1 MRFASLQA
9 MRWLLGL
16 VFLVTAQPAFAKS
29 SNPAFLGVQM
39 QDLGGGQGAGPCMIT
54 GVTKDSAAEVAGL
67 QERDIFVTL
76 DGASI
81 ASCDH
86 LVSTIQGKHPGDSVK
101 IVVSRESR
109 QVTVGATL
117 MSRDEVLRKRFG
129 GLPVPTVKL
138 ASLDGRR
145 IDLSALDDQTSIV
158 GWYPTTCGGC
168 GQVFT
173 KVASWA
179 REQRKRNAIKVYAA
193 SAGDARLQRTVKENL
208 EHLKPYGKLLDVP
221 LLVADAQDYNEF
233 TIGDGDRIQFMVIDC
248 RGIVQYAAPLVPG
261 ADDQQAVLDELFAAA
276 EQAAR
281 RK

>member
-1 MRFASLQA
+1 

-16 VFLVTAQPAFAKS
+16 VLLVVAQPAFAKS

-39 QDLGGGQGAGPCMIT
+39 QDLGGGPGTGPCMIT
-54 GVTKDSAAEVAGL
+54 GVTKDSAAETAGL
-67 QERDIFVTL
+67 HERDVFVAL
-76 DGASI
+76 DGTSI

-86 LVSTIQGKHPGDSVK
+86 LVATIQGKVPGDSVK
-101 IVVSRESR
+101 IVVTRESR
-109 QVTVGATL
+109 QVTVDAIL

-129 GLPVPTVKL
+129 GLPVPSVKL
-138 ASLDGRR
+138 ASLDGRQ
-145 IDLSALDDQTSIV
+145 IDLSTLDDQTTIV
-158 GWYPTTCGGC
+158 GWYPTTCNGC
-168 GQVFT
+168 GPVFT

-179 REQRKRNAIKVYAA
+179 REQRKRSAVRVYAA
-193 SAGDARLQRTVKENL
+193 SAGDTRMQRSIKDNL

-221 LLVADAQDYNEF
+221 LLVADARDYGEF

-248 RGIVQYAAPLVPG
+248 RGIVQYAAPLIPG
-261 ADDQQAVLDELFAAA
+261 ADDEQAVLDELFAAA